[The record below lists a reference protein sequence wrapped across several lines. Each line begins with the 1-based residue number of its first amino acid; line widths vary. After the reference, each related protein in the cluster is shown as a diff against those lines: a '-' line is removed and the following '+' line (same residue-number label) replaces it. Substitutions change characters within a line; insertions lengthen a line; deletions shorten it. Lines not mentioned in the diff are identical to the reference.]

1 MTSSPAIFHFG
12 ISGGFQESLLGLP
25 LSLTEKLG
33 LKLRPSCN
41 SRMKDMAQSQLKRTS
56 QISKTKLWLYGCG
69 AALVLGT
76 IGFVLAARNNPDLLV
91 PLIKAGVPLEG
102 LSNNSSV
109 VKYAY
114 KRANTPQIS
123 SQELKQLI
131 DSKATDYVLLD
142 VRSPEEYKIS
152 KIPGA
157 VNVPITEIQNGPGIE
172 KVKSMLNGRRLI
184 AYCTHGYRSG
194 KALVTL
200 DDAGIKGTQY
210 DGGIQEWTEKI
221 DTSLPRNGF

>member
-1 MTSSPAIFHFG
+1 MRSVKVLIILQEFSIVATSVKGDIKTWSQQID
-12 ISGGFQESLLGLP
+12 
-25 LSLTEKLG
+25 
-33 LKLRPSCN
+33 PSIPQYF
-41 SRMKDMAQSQLKRTS
+41 MKNIAQSQPKQNS
-56 QISKTKLWLYGCG
+56 PISKTKLWLYCGG
-69 AALVLGT
+69 AALILGT
-76 IGFVLAARNNPDLLV
+76 IGFILAARNNPDLLV

-102 LSNNSSV
+102 LSNHSNV
-109 VKYAY
+109 VKHAY
-114 KRANTPQIS
+114 KRANTPRIS

-131 DSKATDYVLLD
+131 DSKATDYLLLD
-142 VRSPEEYKIS
+142 VRTPEEYKIS

-157 VNVPITEIQNGPGIE
+157 VNVPITEIQDGPGVE

-221 DTSLPRNGF
+221 DPSLPRNGF